1 MAEIIWVGPG
11 WYKLLSFAVGGK
23 KIVQVSPNKAAD
35 MGDDCFWCDNINHCG
50 RQFEQ
55 NKKIVKSQRITY

>member
-1 MAEIIWVGPG
+1 M
-11 WYKLLSFAVGGK
+11 LSFAVGDK

-35 MGDDCFWCDNINHCG
+35 MGDDCFWCDDINHCG

-55 NKKIVKSQRITY
+55 NKQIVKSQRITY

>member
-11 WYKLLSFAVGGK
+11 WYKLLSFAVGAK

-35 MGDDCFWCDNINHCG
+35 MGVDCFWCDSLEHCQK
-50 RQFEQ
+50 QFGP
-55 NKKIVKSQRITY
+55 KGSTVSKRITY